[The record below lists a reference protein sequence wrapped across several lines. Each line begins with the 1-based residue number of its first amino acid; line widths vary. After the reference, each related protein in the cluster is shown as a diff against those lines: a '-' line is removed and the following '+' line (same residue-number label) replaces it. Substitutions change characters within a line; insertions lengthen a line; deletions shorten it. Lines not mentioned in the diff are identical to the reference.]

1 MKAFLIPLTVAS
13 SEARIYVNPDHI
25 VFVREVNNGT
35 QLVTTVINE
44 GADSLV
50 EAEFAGLAVEHGQED
65 HGEAFLQ
72 LGVLVELVEDDF
84 GLGAAF

>member
-35 QLVTTVINE
+35 QLLTSVINE
-44 GADSLV
+44 GAVMPIVKEKLEEV
-50 EAEFAGLAVEHGQED
+50 HRLCEQARAQED
-65 HGEAFLQ
+65 GKQ
-72 LGVLVELVEDDF
+72 
-84 GLGAAF
+84 

>member
-13 SEARIYVNPDHI
+13 SDARIYVNPDHI

-44 GADSLV
+44 GAV
-50 EAEFAGLAVEHGQED
+50 MPIVK
-65 HGEAFLQ
+65 
-72 LGVLVELVEDDF
+72 
-84 GLGAAF
+84 